1 MCEYS
6 FFKKVSDRPYYLFTI
21 NSGSINKSW
30 LIPGLDRF
38 EHGHERIAIEVND
51 EDINISNIQ
60 HLIEKGNFIFE
71 MNKSNKL
78 EIRLLEN
85 KFLSGSYI
93 FVSRSWGR
101 WTKRKVW
108 VLIPL

>member
-6 FFKKVSDRPYYLFTI
+6 FYKKVSDRPYYLFTI
-21 NSGSINKSW
+21 NSGPINKTW

-38 EHGHERIAIEVND
+38 KKDHERIAIEVCNN
-51 EDINISNIQ
+51 DINIQ
-60 HLIEKGNFIFE
+60 KLQLVEKGDFIFE

-78 EIRLLEN
+78 KIRFL
-85 KFLSGSYI
+85 KSKILSGSYI

-101 WTKRKVW
+101 WTKKKVW